1 MIEVGNISKQ
11 VTTAEGMLNILDKI
25 NLSLASGESLAIV
38 GPSGSGKSTLLGILA
53 GLDLPSSGLVRLN
66 GQDITA
72 MDEEGRAAVRAK
84 HVGFVF
90 QSFHLLPGLTALE
103 NVALPLELQGDREA
117 LTTAAYF
124 LQRVGLNHRTTHYP
138 RQLSG
143 GEQQR
148 VAVARAF
155 ACRPTILFADE
166 PTGNLDTG
174 TGEKINDLLFELNR
188 EEGTTLVL
196 VTHELNLAARCG
208 QRLVLAAGQQVGQ
221 AKAQS
226 AVKVKAQPTA
236 KAKAKPAA
244 KVKAESAAKVKAKP
258 AAKAKVKPAAQV
270 KAKPA
275 AKAKAK
281 PAAKVKAES
290 TTKAKAKPAAQV
302 KAKPAAKAKA
312 KRAAKVKAKPAVQR
326 GAEPKPTSTPKSA
339 RTPMTRARP
348 TVKAKVKQKV
358 VAKPK
363 AIAKAK
369 SKSQGSEI

>member
-11 VTTAEGMLNILDKI
+11 VTTAEGTLNILDKI

-244 KVKAESAAKVKAKP
+244 KVKAESAA
-258 AAKAKVKPAAQV
+258 QV

-275 AKAKAK
+275 A
-281 PAAKVKAES
+281 
-290 TTKAKAKPAAQV
+290 KAKAKPAAQV
-302 KAKPAAKAKA
+302 KAKPAAKAKPVVQVKA
-312 KRAAKVKAKPAVQR
+312 KPAVQVKAKPAVQR
-326 GAEPKPTSTPKSA
+326 RAESKPTATPKSA
-339 RTPMTRARP
+339 RTPIARATP
-348 TVKAKVKQKV
+348 TAKAKVKQKV